1 VRILPTLACAA
12 LALSAARAGAQG
24 SIAGT
29 VYDSLSTHAPLANAT
44 VVLVERSRYA
54 TTDARGRFQI
64 DSVPDGHYTIGFM
77 HPVLDSLDLTA
88 AVVAADV
95 SGGRRTTVALS
106 TPGPAAAYARIC
118 PDAYDAETG
127 LVVGRV
133 HDVDDQSP
141 LADATVA
148 TDWTEYTLTAGRTA
162 GHRVRAA
169 ARTNRQGVY
178 LLCGVPTTVALDVH
192 TELAGFSAGPTPLLL
207 NDRLIGRLDFALSR
221 RDSAARM
228 VALGD
233 SSSIAAGSGTA
244 SLRGT
249 VVGGDGRP
257 MRDAVVSILGTPRS
271 AHTDVAGAFHVDRI
285 PAGTRTIEVRA
296 IGLLPMTVSMDFAT
310 NVARDTTLSVSR
322 QAQPLKPVAVKG
334 SAILPSWMERSGFE
348 TRRLQGMGSFLTEQD
363 IARHGSSDLASVLLG
378 ARGIHIDYTGSLGG
392 RVIPFP
398 FLHGISDTNGM
409 RCTPNVFLD
418 GAPFPIATNNPRT
431 GTPMPSLD
439 SFDQLSSIARPEAI
453 KGIEVY
459 SSVGT
464 IPAQYDLTASTGC
477 GSIVIWTR

>member
-1 VRILPTLACAA
+1 MIPTLACAA
-12 LALSAARAGAQG
+12 LVLSSVRAGAQG

-54 TTDARGRFQI
+54 TTDARGHFQI
-64 DSVPDGHYTIGFM
+64 DSVPDGHYTLGIM

-88 AVVAADV
+88 PVVAVDV
-95 SGGRRTTVALS
+95 AGGRRTTVALF

-118 PDAYDAETG
+118 PDAYAAETG

-133 HDVDDQSP
+133 RDVDDQSP
-141 LADATVA
+141 LADATVT

-162 GHRVRAA
+162 SHRVRAA

-178 LLCGVPTTVALDVH
+178 LLCGVPTAVALDVH

-207 NDRLIGRLDFALSR
+207 QDRLIGRLDFALSR
-221 RDSAARM
+221 RDSAARA
-228 VALGD
+228 VAMGD
-233 SSSIAAGSGTA
+233 SSTLAAGVLGTA

-257 MRDAVVSILGTPRS
+257 MRDAVVRVMGTARS
-271 AHTDVAGAFHVDRI
+271 GRTDVAGAFHVDHI

-310 NVARDTTLSVSR
+310 NAARDTTLSVSR
-322 QAQPLKPVAVKG
+322 QAQPLKPVAVKEHETTMSLMVRDG
-334 SAILPSWMERSGFE
+334 FYRRRS
-348 TRRLQGMGSFLTEQD
+348 QGLGAYVTEQD
-363 IARHGSSDLASVLLG
+363 ITRHGFSDLISVLDG
-378 ARGIHIDYTGSLGG
+378 VRGITVEWGGTGKTGGLARPLPYLLGVSSPQG
-392 RVIPFP
+392 GF
-398 FLHGISDTNGM
+398 
-409 RCTPNVFLD
+409 RCSPNFFLD
-418 GAPFPIATNNPRT
+418 GAPFRDDFRGLTSDVP
-431 GTPMPSLD
+431 
-439 SFDQLSSIARPEAI
+439 PEAI

-464 IPAQYDLTASTGC
+464 IPPQYDLTSSTGC

>member
-1 VRILPTLACAA
+1 VKIIPRLACAA
-12 LALSAARAGAQG
+12 LALYAVHADAQG

-44 VVLVERSRYA
+44 IVLVERSRYA
-54 TTDARGRFQI
+54 TTDAHGYFQI
-64 DSVPDGHYTIGFM
+64 DSVPDGRYTIGIM

-88 AVVAADV
+88 PVVAVDV
-95 SGGRRTTVALS
+95 TGGLRTTVALF

-118 PDAYDAETG
+118 PDAYAAETG

-133 HDVDDQSP
+133 HDVDDQSS
-141 LADATVA
+141 LADATVT
-148 TDWTEYTLTAGRTA
+148 TDWTEYTVSAGRTA
-162 GHRVRAA
+162 SHRVRAA
-169 ARTNRQGVY
+169 ARTNLQGVY
-178 LLCGVPTTVALDVH
+178 LLCGVPTTVPLDVH

-207 NDRLIGRLDFALSR
+207 NDRLIGRVDFALSR
-221 RDSAARM
+221 RDSAARV

-233 SSSIAAGSGTA
+233 SSSVAAGSGTA

-257 MRDAVVSILGTPRS
+257 MRDAVVSVLGTPRS
-271 AHTDVAGAFHVDRI
+271 AHTDGAGAFRIDHI

-310 NVARDTTLSVSR
+310 NAARDTTLSLSR

-334 SAILPSWMERSGFE
+334 SAILPSWMVRSGFE
-348 TRRLQGMGSFLTEQD
+348 TRRLQGMGAFVTEQD
-363 IARHGSSDLASVLLG
+363 IARHGFSDLISVLQGVRGVNVQWGGTGKTGGISFPLPYLLG
-378 ARGIHIDYTGSLGG
+378 VSSLQGSL
-392 RVIPFP
+392 
-398 FLHGISDTNGM
+398 
-409 RCTPNVFLD
+409 RCRPNFFLD
-418 GAPFPIATNNPRT
+418 GAPFPRSDFK
-431 GTPMPSLD
+431 G
-439 SFDQLSSIARPEAI
+439 LSSIVQPGQI

-459 SSVGT
+459 SSPGT
-464 IPAQYDLTASTGC
+464 IPAQYDLTSSTGC

>member
-1 VRILPTLACAA
+1 
-12 LALSAARAGAQG
+12 
-24 SIAGT
+24 
-29 VYDSLSTHAPLANAT
+29 
-44 VVLVERSRYA
+44 
-54 TTDARGRFQI
+54 
-64 DSVPDGHYTIGFM
+64 M

-88 AVVAADV
+88 PVVAVDV
-95 SGGRRTTVALS
+95 AGGRRTTVALF

-118 PDAYDAETG
+118 PDAYAAETG

-141 LADATVA
+141 LADATVT

-207 NDRLIGRLDFALSR
+207 QDRLIGHLDFALSR
-221 RDSAARM
+221 RDSAARTVALG

-233 SSSIAAGSGTA
+233 SATSAAGVPGTA

-249 VVGGDGRP
+249 VLGGDGRP
-257 MRDAVVSILGTPRS
+257 MRDAVVSVLGTPRS
-271 AHTDVAGAFHVDRI
+271 THTDVAGAFRVDRI

-310 NVARDTTLSVSR
+310 NAARDTTLSVSR

-334 SAILPSWMERSGFE
+334 SATTMSLMVRDGFE

-378 ARGIHIDYTGSLGG
+378 ARGIHIDYTASIGG
-392 RVIPFP
+392 RTVPFP
-398 FLHGISDTNGM
+398 FLHGISDVNGM

-418 GAPFPIATNNPRT
+418 GAPFPISINNPRT

-464 IPAQYDLTASTGC
+464 IPAQYDLTSSTGC

>member
-1 VRILPTLACAA
+1 VKILPTLAYAA
-12 LALSAARAGAQG
+12 VALLAARAGAQG

-54 TTDARGRFQI
+54 TTDARGHFQI
-64 DSVPDGHYTIGFM
+64 DSVPDGRYTLGIM

-88 AVVAADV
+88 PVVSVAVT
-95 SGGRRTTVALS
+95 GGVRTTVALF
-106 TPGPAAAYARIC
+106 TPGAAAAYARIC
-118 PDAYDAETG
+118 PDAYEAETG
-127 LVVGRV
+127 VVVGRV
-133 HDVDDQSP
+133 RDVDDQSP
-141 LADATVA
+141 LADATVT

-162 GHRVRAA
+162 SHRVRAA

-207 NDRLIGRLDFALSR
+207 NDRLIGRVDFALSR
-221 RDSAARM
+221 RDSAARAE
-228 VALGD
+228 ALGD
-233 SSSIAAGSGTA
+233 SSRSAVPGTA

-257 MRDAVVSILGTPRS
+257 MRNAVVGILGTPRS
-271 AHTDVAGAFHVDRI
+271 ARTDGAGAFHIEHI
-285 PAGTRTIEVRA
+285 PAGTRTIEVRS

-310 NVARDTTLSVSR
+310 NAARDTTLSVGR
-322 QAQPLKPVAVKG
+322 QAQPLKPVAVKEHETTL
-334 SAILPSWMERSGFE
+334 SLMVNDGFY
-348 TRRLQGMGSFLTEQD
+348 RRQRQGLGAYVTAQD
-363 IARHGSSDLASVLLG
+363 IARHGFSDLISVLDG
-378 ARGIHIDYTGSLGG
+378 VRGITVEFGGSGKTGGLARPLPYLLGVSSPAG
-392 RVIPFP
+392 GF
-398 FLHGISDTNGM
+398 
-409 RCTPNVFLD
+409 RCSPNFFLD
-418 GAPFPIATNNPRT
+418 GVPFRDDFR
-431 GTPMPSLD
+431 G
-439 SFDQLSSIARPEAI
+439 LSSDVPPEAI

-464 IPAQYDLTASTGC
+464 IPPQYDLTSSTGC

>member
-1 VRILPTLACAA
+1 MNITRTLVCAA
-12 LALSAARAGAQG
+12 LALFAVRAGAQG

-54 TTDARGRFQI
+54 TTDARGHFQI
-64 DSVPDGHYTIGFM
+64 DSVPDGHYTIGIM

-88 AVVAADV
+88 PVVAVDV
-95 SGGRRTTVALS
+95 AGGRRTTVALF

-118 PDAYDAETG
+118 PDVYAAETG

-133 HDVDDQSP
+133 HDVDDKSP
-141 LADATVA
+141 LADATVT

-162 GHRVRAA
+162 SHRVRAA

-178 LLCGVPTTVALDVH
+178 LLCGVPTTVPLEVH

-221 RDSAARM
+221 RDSAARTVALG

-233 SSSIAAGSGTA
+233 SSTIVSGVPGTA

-257 MRDAVVSILGTPRS
+257 MRDAVVSIMGMPRS
-271 AHTDVAGAFHVDRI
+271 AHTDVAGAFHVEHI

-310 NVARDTTLSVSR
+310 NAARDTTLSVSR
-322 QAQPLKPVAVKG
+322 QAQPLKPVAVK
-334 SAILPSWMERSGFE
+334 ERGTTMSLMLNDGFE
-348 TRRLQGMGSFLTEQD
+348 TRRMHGLGAYVTEQD
-363 IARHGSSDLASVLLG
+363 IARHGFSDLASVLIG
-378 ARGIHIDYTGSLGG
+378 MRGVHFETDRRGRRHPMMMGIHSFKSGPYC
-392 RVIPFP
+392 IP
-398 FLHGISDTNGM
+398 NY
-409 RCTPNVFLD
+409 FLD
-418 GAPFPIATNNPRT
+418 GLLFSTSPQDLI
-431 GTPMPSLD
+431 D
-439 SFDQLSSIARPEAI
+439 DLSAVALPEWI

-459 SSVGT
+459 STSGV
-464 IPAQYDLTASTGC
+464 IPAQYDLTSSTGC

>member
-1 VRILPTLACAA
+1 MKIVRTLACAA
-12 LALSAARAGAQG
+12 LALYAMRAGAQG

-54 TTDARGRFQI
+54 TTDARGHFQI

-77 HPVLDSLDLTA
+77 HPVLDSLDLEA
-88 AVVAADV
+88 PVVSVAVT
-95 SGGRRTTVALS
+95 GGLRTTVTLF

-118 PDAYDAETG
+118 PDAYATETG
-127 LVVGRV
+127 VVIGRV

-141 LADATVA
+141 LADATVT

-162 GHRVRAA
+162 SHRVRAA
-169 ARTNRQGVY
+169 ARTNHQGVY

-207 NDRLIGRLDFALSR
+207 NDRLIGRVDFALSR
-221 RDSAARM
+221 RDSAARA

-233 SSSIAAGSGTA
+233 SSKSAVPGTA
-244 SLRGT
+244 SLRG
-249 VVGGDGRP
+249 VVRGGDGRP
-257 MRDAVVSILGTPRS
+257 MHDAIVSVRGTPRS
-271 AHTDVAGAFHVDRI
+271 GRTDVAGAFRVDHI

-310 NVARDTTLSVSR
+310 NSARDTALSVSR
-322 QAQPLKPVAVKG
+322 QAQPLNPVAVN
-334 SAILPSWMERSGFE
+334 ERGATLSLMVNDGFE
-348 TRRLQGMGSFLTEQD
+348 RRRMQGLGAFVTEQD
-363 IARHGSSDLASVLLG
+363 IARHGFPDLISILQGVRGVRVEWGPPTRNESGFNTPMPFLLG
-378 ARGIHIDYTGSLGG
+378 VSSPQGG
-392 RVIPFP
+392 LYCR
-398 FLHGISDTNGM
+398 
-409 RCTPNVFLD
+409 PNFFLD
-418 GAPFPIATNNPRT
+418 GAPFPARRQE
-431 GTPMPSLD
+431 D
-439 SFDQLSSIARPEAI
+439 YRDLSAMLPPVWI

-459 SSVGT
+459 SSPGT
-464 IPAQYDLTASTGC
+464 IPAQYDLTSSTGC

>member
-1 VRILPTLACAA
+1 VRAN
-12 LALSAARAGAQG
+12 AQG

-54 TTDARGRFQI
+54 TTDAHGYFQI
-64 DSVPDGHYTIGFM
+64 DSVPDGRYTIGIM

-88 AVVAADV
+88 PVVAVDV
-95 SGGRRTTVALS
+95 TGGLRTTVALF

-118 PDAYDAETG
+118 PDAYAAETG

-141 LADATVA
+141 LADATVT

-162 GHRVRAA
+162 SHRVRAA
-169 ARTNRQGVY
+169 ARTNSQGVY
-178 LLCGVPTTVALDVH
+178 LLCGVPTTVPLDVH

-207 NDRLIGRLDFALSR
+207 NDRLIGHLDFALSR
-221 RDSAARM
+221 RDSAARTM
-228 VALGD
+228 TNGD
-233 SSSIAAGSGTA
+233 SATNVSGAPGTA

-249 VVGGDGRP
+249 VLGGDGRP
-257 MRDAVVSILGTPRS
+257 MHDAVVGILGTPRS
-271 AHTDVAGAFHVDRI
+271 AHTDVAGAFRVDHI

-310 NVARDTTLSVSR
+310 NAARDTTLSVSR
-322 QAQPLKPVAVKG
+322 QAQPLTAVAVKEHETTM
-334 SAILPSWMERSGFE
+334 SLMVSEGFY
-348 TRRLQGMGSFLTEQD
+348 RRQKQGMGAFVTQQD
-363 IARHGSSDLASVLLG
+363 IARHGFSDLISVLDG
-378 ARGIHIDYTGSLGG
+378 VRGVHVQFGPKTRSQSGVST
-392 RVIPFP
+392 PMP
-398 FLHGISDTNGM
+398 FLVGVSSPQGGVYC
-409 RCTPNVFLD
+409 RPNFFLD
-418 GAPFPIATNNPRT
+418 GAPFPR
-431 GTPMPSLD
+431 GD
-439 SFDQLSSIARPEAI
+439 FRGLSSIVLPEAI

-459 SSVGT
+459 SSAGT
-464 IPAQYDLTASTGC
+464 IPAQYDLTSSTGC

>member
-1 VRILPTLACAA
+1 MNITRTLACAA
-12 LALSAARAGAQG
+12 LALYAVRAGAQG

-29 VYDSLSTHAPLANAT
+29 VYDSLSTRAPLANAT

-54 TTDARGRFQI
+54 TTDARGHFQI

-77 HPVLDSLDLTA
+77 HPVLDSLDLEA
-88 AVVAADV
+88 PVVAVDV
-95 SGGRRTTVALS
+95 SGGRGTTVALF

-118 PDAYDAETG
+118 PGAYEAETG
-127 LVVGRV
+127 VVVGRV

-141 LADATVA
+141 LADATVT

-162 GHRVRAA
+162 SHRVRAA
-169 ARTNRQGVY
+169 GRTNLQGVY
-178 LLCGVPTTVALDVH
+178 LLCGVPTTVPLDVRA
-192 TELAGFSAGPTPLLL
+192 ELAGFSAGPTPLLL

-221 RDSAARM
+221 RDSAARTVALG

-233 SSSIAAGSGTA
+233 SATSAAGVPGTA

-257 MRDAVVSILGTPRS
+257 MRDAVVSIMGTPRS
-271 AHTDVAGAFHVDRI
+271 AHTDVAGAFRVDHI

-310 NVARDTTLSVSR
+310 NAARDTTLSVSR

-348 TRRLQGMGSFLTEQD
+348 TRRLQGMGAFVTEQD
-363 IARHGSSDLASVLLG
+363 IARHGFSNLTSILTGV
-378 ARGIHIDYTGSLGG
+378 RGVHVEYDRRGHGNPSLM
-392 RVIPFP
+392 
-398 FLHGISDTNGM
+398 GIQSFKSGPY
-409 RCTPNVFLD
+409 CTPNYFLD
-418 GAPFPIATNNPRT
+418 GVPFS
-431 GTPMPSLD
+431 GSSD
-439 SFDQLSSIARPEAI
+439 DLSAVALPEWI

-459 SSVGT
+459 STSGT
-464 IPAQYDLTASTGC
+464 IPAQYDLTSSTGC